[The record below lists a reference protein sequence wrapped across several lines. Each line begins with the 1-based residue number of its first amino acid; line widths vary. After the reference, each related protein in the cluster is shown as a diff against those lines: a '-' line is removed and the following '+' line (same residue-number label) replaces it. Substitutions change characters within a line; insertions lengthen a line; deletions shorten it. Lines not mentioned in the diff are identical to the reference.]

1 MFLVLY
7 VLSILSAPPNFNNR
21 SVTILGARDG
31 FTFIA
36 NDSIYFTNDGE
47 TFSAR
52 KHAFGLD
59 VYRMVPVSK
68 VESNTNTFLVSSG
81 GGVVYRYDELLDTL
95 VRLDNSYRFMS
106 RFGEARISRK
116 DTIFSYGGYGEFNHT
131 NMLIIFRKDFREWNV
146 EPIEDPL
153 PRATRKNLI
162 QYDSITGS
170 IYIGLGDYSY
180 FEDKDEKIKHVFDIY
195 RFDRA
200 NKVKRVGSLE
210 GLVQKTN
217 KFTRGLVRY
226 KRFDDYRLPML
237 YLNEGIWTID
247 FAQLKAVHHI
257 NADKVRLQQYTD
269 ILAYNSET
277 RRFLMANDFG
287 TNKPKFHVVNE
298 LDLLGFEYEEYSLS
312 DAQLPNWAYGLF
324 ALSLLLLIPLFRT
337 KSFVVLSEAIQSHER
352 RIQQRLSSEDFYI
365 LKRIIDAYPEYVEY
379 PELQNSYE
387 KDLSYESRIKKLRAS
402 IKEIDE
408 VVQEVIGRKRNS
420 IFEIEKGREDK
431 RVKVIRIK
439 NDQLKKVDLFGQLR
453 RRSKQ

>member
-7 VLSILSAPPNFNNR
+7 VLSILSTPPNFNNR
-21 SVTILGARDG
+21 SATILGARDG
-31 FTFIA
+31 FTFIT
-36 NDSIYFTNDGE
+36 NDSIYFTNNGV

-68 VESNTNTFLVSSG
+68 VELNTKTFLVSSG
-81 GGVVYRYDELLDTL
+81 GGVVYRYDEVLDTL
-95 VRLDNSYRFMS
+95 VRLDNSYLFMS
-106 RFGEARISRK
+106 RFGESKVSRK
-116 DTIFSYGGYGEFNHT
+116 DTIFSYGGYGEFTYT
-131 NMLIIFRKDFREWNV
+131 NKLISFRQDFREWSV
-146 EPIEDPL
+146 EPIEEPL
-153 PRATRKNLI
+153 PRPTNNNLI

-170 IYIGLGDYSY
+170 VYVGFGHYSY
-180 FEDKDEKIKHVFDIY
+180 FEDGVEKIKSVFDIY
-195 RFDRA
+195 RFDSSH
-200 NKVKRVGSLE
+200 KVKRIGSLE
-210 GLVQKTN
+210 DLIQKTNEFTKGLVQ
-217 KFTRGLVRY
+217 Y
-226 KRFDDYRLPML
+226 KSFELYRLPML
-237 YLNEGIWTID
+237 YSNEGIWSFDLT
-247 FAQLKAVHHI
+247 QLKAVHHL
-257 NADKVRLQQYTD
+257 NADKNRLQQYTD

-277 RRFLMANDFG
+277 RRFLLASNFKTNDPRYHVAN
-287 TNKPKFHVVNE
+287 E
-298 LDLLGFEYEEYSLS
+298 QDLLGFEYEEYSLT
-312 DAQLPNWAYGLF
+312 DGKLPNWAYGLF

-352 RIQQRLSSEDFYI
+352 RIQQRLSSEDFFI
-365 LKRIIDAYPEYVEY
+365 LKRIVDAYPEYVEY

-408 VVQEVIGRKRNS
+408 VVQEVMGRKRNS

-439 NDQLKKVDLFGQLR
+439 NDQLKEVDLFGRLR